1 MRGRYKRNRMS
12 LKLMMELGMKPIDI
26 MVVFAYQSTI
36 SIFLCIFHVAISKSA
51 MGFSMISQ
59 GFEEINEENF
69 NEI

>member
-1 MRGRYKRNRMS
+1 
-12 LKLMMELGMKPIDI
+12 MMELGMKPIDI

-59 GFEEINEENF
+59 RFEEINEENF